1 MDITERYTLL
11 LSTLSIYQGVL
22 NRSVPKAFYRLLCC
36 HSAPP
41 ADFLAAWGAFTS
53 LLFSRGYA
61 ESLCGCITK
70 AALYDENC
78 FSEAAAKKKESTL
91 SAELLRAARRDLD
104 TLTGAGMLTPEDIL
118 SGYRFRE
125 EIRDV
130 VTTLPRW
137 RTGHPVREL
146 KDKESRLENAAR
158 FYRKNGCGVFAR
170 WRAFIWRDGGVI
182 PVNHPDPISLGDLK
196 GYEYQ
201 RNLVLNNTLAFLKGK
216 SANNC
221 LLYGDKGTGKSS
233 TVKAIVNRY
242 SGEGLRIVEM
252 PKESIVDFPLLVD
265 KIASVPMKFII
276 YIDDLTFQKQDD
288 RYASLKAVLEGGLAA
303 RPKNALIYATS
314 NRRHLIQ
321 ENFSDR
327 EGDDMHRNDT
337 IQESLSLS
345 DRFGLSVNFSVPD
358 KKSYFEIVKEMAK
371 QSGLKTDEQ
380 ELLAAAERW
389 ALERGGRSPRCARQ
403 FIDSCFT
410 EKDNTEVDSH
420 A

>member
-1 MDITERYTLL
+1 MDITERYALM
-11 LSTLSIYQGVL
+11 LSALSVYQGVL
-22 NRSVPKAFYRLLCC
+22 NRSVPKAFYHLLCC

-41 ADFLAAWGAFTS
+41 VEFLTAWGAFTS
-53 LLFSRGYA
+53 LLFARGYA
-61 ESLCGCITK
+61 ESLCGCMTK

-104 TLTGAGMLTPEDIL
+104 ALTGAGMLTPEDIL
-118 SGYRFRE
+118 SGYRYRE
-125 EIRDV
+125 EIRDI
-130 VTTLPRW
+130 VTALPRW
-137 RTGHPVREL
+137 RIGQPVKEL
-146 KDKESRLENAAR
+146 RDKEARLDNAAR
-158 FYRKNGCGVFAR
+158 FYRQNGCGIFAR
-170 WRAFIWRDGGVI
+170 WRTFIWRGGGIV
-182 PVNHPDPISLGDLK
+182 PVHHPDPISLDDLK

-201 RNLVLNNTLAFLKGK
+201 RGLVLNNTLAFLNGK

-252 PKESIVDFPLLVD
+252 PKECIADFPLLVD

-303 RPKNALIYATS
+303 RPENALIYATS

-337 IQESLSLS
+337 IQESLSLA

-358 KKSYFEIVKEMAK
+358 KKSYLEIVKEMAR
-371 QSGLKTDEQ
+371 QSGLKTDER

-403 FIDSCFT
+403 FIDSRFT

-420 A
+420 V

>member
-1 MDITERYTLL
+1 MDITERYALL
-11 LSTLSIYQGVL
+11 LSALSIYQGVL
-22 NRSVPKAFYRLLCC
+22 DRSVPKAYYRLLCC
-36 HSAPP
+36 HNAPP
-41 ADFLAAWGAFTS
+41 TEFLTAWGTFTA
-53 LLFSRGYA
+53 LLYARGYA
-61 ESLCGCITK
+61 ENLCGCITK

-78 FSEAAAKKKESTL
+78 FSKAAANKQEDTL
-91 SAELLRAARRDLD
+91 GNELLRAARRDLD
-104 TLTGAGMLTPEDIL
+104 SLTGAGMLTPEDIL

-125 EIRDV
+125 EIRDI

-137 RTGHPVREL
+137 RTGQPVKEL
-146 KDKESRLENAAR
+146 RDKEVRAENAAR
-158 FYRKNGCGVFAR
+158 FYRLNGCGIFAR
-170 WRAFIWRDGGVI
+170 WRTFIWRDGGVK
-182 PVNHPDPISLGDLK
+182 PVHHPDPISLGDLK

-201 RNLVLNNTLAFLKGK
+201 RNLVLNNTLAFLNGK

-242 SGEGLRIVEM
+242 GNEGLRIVEM
-252 PKESIVDFPLLVD
+252 PKECIGDFPLLVD
-265 KIASVPMKFII
+265 KIAAVPMKFII

-337 IQESLSLS
+337 IQESLSLA

-358 KKSYFEIVKEMAK
+358 KKSYLEIVKELAK
-371 QSGLKTDEQ
+371 QSGLHTDES

-410 EKDNTEVDSH
+410 KNDNTEVDSH
-420 A
+420 V

>member
-1 MDITERYTLL
+1 
-11 LSTLSIYQGVL
+11 
-22 NRSVPKAFYRLLCC
+22 
-36 HSAPP
+36 
-41 ADFLAAWGAFTS
+41 
-53 LLFSRGYA
+53 
-61 ESLCGCITK
+61 
-70 AALYDENC
+70 
-78 FSEAAAKKKESTL
+78 
-91 SAELLRAARRDLD
+91 
-104 TLTGAGMLTPEDIL
+104 MLTPEDIL

-125 EIRDV
+125 EIRDIA
-130 VTTLPRW
+130 TTLPRW
-137 RTGHPVREL
+137 RTGQPVKEL
-146 KDKESRLENAAR
+146 RDKEVRIENAAR
-158 FYRKNGCGVFAR
+158 FYRQNGCGIFAR
-170 WRAFIWRDGGVI
+170 WRTFIWRDGGVK
-182 PVNHPDPISLGDLK
+182 PVHHPDPISLDDLK

-201 RNLVLNNTLAFLKGK
+201 RNLVLNNTLAFLNGK

-242 SGEGLRIVEM
+242 GNEGLRIVEM
-252 PKESIVDFPLLVD
+252 PKECIGDFPLLVD
-265 KIASVPMKFII
+265 KIAAVPMKFII

-337 IQESLSLS
+337 IQESLSLA

-358 KKSYFEIVKEMAK
+358 KKSYLEIVKEMAK
-371 QSGLKTDEQ
+371 QSGLHTDES
-380 ELLAAAERW
+380 ELLSAAERW

-410 EKDNTEVDSH
+410 ENDNTEVDSH
-420 A
+420 V

>member
-1 MDITERYTLL
+1 MDITERYALL
-11 LSTLSIYQGVL
+11 LSALSIYQGVL
-22 NRSVPKAFYRLLCC
+22 DRSVPKAYYRLLCC
-36 HSAPP
+36 HNAPP
-41 ADFLAAWGAFTS
+41 TEFLTAWGAFTA
-53 LLFSRGYA
+53 LLYARGYA
-61 ESLCGCITK
+61 ENLCGCITK

-78 FSEAAAKKKESTL
+78 FSKAAANKQEDTL
-91 SAELLRAARRDLD
+91 GNELLRAARRDLD
-104 TLTGAGMLTPEDIL
+104 SLTGAGMLTPEDIL

-125 EIRDV
+125 EIRDI

-137 RTGHPVREL
+137 RTGQPVKEL
-146 KDKESRLENAAR
+146 RDKEVRAENAAR
-158 FYRKNGCGVFAR
+158 FYRLNGCGIFAR
-170 WRAFIWRDGGVI
+170 WRTFIWRDGGVK
-182 PVNHPDPISLGDLK
+182 PVHHPDPISLGDLK

-201 RNLVLNNTLAFLKGK
+201 RNLVLNNTLAFLNGK

-233 TVKAIVNRY
+233 TVKAIGNRY
-242 SGEGLRIVEM
+242 GNEGLRIVEM
-252 PKESIVDFPLLVD
+252 PKECIGDFPLLVD
-265 KIASVPMKFII
+265 KIAAVPMKFII

-337 IQESLSLS
+337 IQESLSLA

-358 KKSYFEIVKEMAK
+358 KKSYLEIVKELAK
-371 QSGLKTDEQ
+371 QSGLHTDES

-410 EKDNTEVDSH
+410 KNDNTEVDSH
-420 A
+420 V

>member
-1 MDITERYTLL
+1 MDITERYALL
-11 LSTLSIYQGVL
+11 LSALSIYQGVL
-22 NRSVPKAFYRLLCC
+22 DRSVPKAYYRLLCC
-36 HSAPP
+36 HNAPP
-41 ADFLAAWGAFTS
+41 MEFLAAWGAFTS
-53 LLFSRGYA
+53 RLYARGYA
-61 ESLCGCITK
+61 ENLCGCITK

-78 FSEAAAKKKESTL
+78 FSKAAANKQEDTL
-91 SAELLRAARRDLD
+91 GNELLRAARRDLD
-104 TLTGAGMLTPEDIL
+104 SLTGAGMLTPEDIL
-118 SGYRFRE
+118 SGYRFRQ
-125 EIRDV
+125 EIRDI

-137 RTGHPVREL
+137 RTGQPVKEL
-146 KDKESRLENAAR
+146 RDKEVRVENAAR
-158 FYRKNGCGVFAR
+158 FYRQNGCGIFAR
-170 WRAFIWRDGGVI
+170 WRTFIWRDGGVK
-182 PVNHPDPISLGDLK
+182 PVHHPDPISLGDLK

-201 RNLVLNNTLAFLKGK
+201 RNLVLNNTLAFLNGK

-242 SGEGLRIVEM
+242 GNEGLRIVEM
-252 PKESIVDFPLLVD
+252 PKECIGDFPLLVD
-265 KIASVPMKFII
+265 KIAAVPMKFII

-337 IQESLSLS
+337 IQESLSLA

-358 KKSYFEIVKEMAK
+358 KKSYLEIVKELAK
-371 QSGLKTDEQ
+371 QSGLHTDES

-410 EKDNTEVDSH
+410 KNDNTEVDSH
-420 A
+420 V

>member
-1 MDITERYTLL
+1 MDITERYALM
-11 LSTLSIYQGVL
+11 LSALSIYQGVL

-41 ADFLAAWGAFTS
+41 AEFLAAWGAFTS
-53 LLFSRGYA
+53 LLFARGCA

-78 FSEAAAKKKESTL
+78 FSKAAAKKKENTL

-104 TLTGAGMLTPEDIL
+104 ALTGAGMLTPEDIL
-118 SGYRFRE
+118 SGYRYRT
-125 EIRDV
+125 EIRDI

-137 RTGHPVREL
+137 RTGQPVKEL
-146 KDKESRLENAAR
+146 RDKEARIDSAAR
-158 FYRKNGCGVFAR
+158 FYRQNGCGIFAR
-170 WRAFIWRDGGVI
+170 WRTFIWRGGGIV
-182 PVNHPDPISLGDLK
+182 PVHHPDPISLDDLK

-201 RNLVLNNTLAFLKGK
+201 RGLVLNNTLAFLSGK

-252 PKESIVDFPLLVD
+252 PKECIVDFPLLVD

-303 RPKNALIYATS
+303 RPENALIYATS

-337 IQESLSLS
+337 IQESLSLA

-358 KKSYFEIVKEMAK
+358 KKSYLEIVKEMAR
-371 QSGLKTDEQ
+371 QSGLKTDER

-420 A
+420 V

>member
-1 MDITERYTLL
+1 MDITERYALL
-11 LSTLSIYQGVL
+11 LSALSIYQGVL
-22 NRSVPKAFYRLLCC
+22 DRSVPKAYYRLLCC
-36 HSAPP
+36 HNAPP
-41 ADFLAAWGAFTS
+41 MEFLTAWGAFTS
-53 LLFSRGYA
+53 LLYARGYA
-61 ESLCGCITK
+61 ENLCGCITK

-78 FSEAAAKKKESTL
+78 FSKAAANKQEDTL
-91 SAELLRAARRDLD
+91 GNELLRAARRDLD
-104 TLTGAGMLTPEDIL
+104 SLTGAGMLTPEDIL

-125 EIRDV
+125 EIRDI

-137 RTGHPVREL
+137 RTGQPVKEL
-146 KDKESRLENAAR
+146 RDKEVRAENAAR
-158 FYRKNGCGVFAR
+158 FYRQNGCGIFAR
-170 WRAFIWRDGGVI
+170 WRTFIWRDGGVK
-182 PVNHPDPISLGDLK
+182 PVHHPDPISLGDLK

-201 RNLVLNNTLAFLKGK
+201 RNLVLNNTLAFLNGK

-233 TVKAIVNRY
+233 TVKAIGNRY
-242 SGEGLRIVEM
+242 GNEGLRIVEM
-252 PKESIVDFPLLVD
+252 PKECIGDFPLLVD
-265 KIASVPMKFII
+265 KIAAVPMKFII

-337 IQESLSLS
+337 IQESLSLA

-358 KKSYFEIVKEMAK
+358 KKSYLEIVKELAK
-371 QSGLKTDEQ
+371 QSGLHTDES

-410 EKDNTEVDSH
+410 KNDNTEVDSH
-420 A
+420 V

>member
-1 MDITERYTLL
+1 MDITERYALL
-11 LSTLSIYQGVL
+11 LSALSIYQGVL
-22 NRSVPKAFYRLLCC
+22 NRSVPKAYYRLLCC
-36 HSAPP
+36 HNAPP
-41 ADFLAAWGAFTS
+41 AEFLEAWGAFAS
-53 LLFSRGYA
+53 LLYARGYA
-61 ESLCGCITK
+61 ENLCGCITK

-78 FSEAAAKKKESTL
+78 FSKAAAKKQENTL
-91 SAELLRAARRDLD
+91 GTELLRAARRDLD
-104 TLTGAGMLTPEDIL
+104 SLTGAGMLTPEDIL

-125 EIRDV
+125 EIRDIA
-130 VTTLPRW
+130 TTLPRW
-137 RTGHPVREL
+137 RTGQPVKEL
-146 KDKESRLENAAR
+146 RDKEVRIENAAR
-158 FYRKNGCGVFAR
+158 FYRQNGCGIFAR
-170 WRAFIWRDGGVI
+170 WRTFIWRDGGVK
-182 PVNHPDPISLGDLK
+182 PVHHPDPISLDDLK

-201 RNLVLNNTLAFLKGK
+201 RNLVLNNTLAFLTGK
-216 SANNC
+216 SAHTC

-242 SGEGLRIVEM
+242 GNEGLRIVEM
-252 PKESIVDFPLLVD
+252 PKECIGDFPLLVD
-265 KIASVPMKFII
+265 KIAAVPMKFII

-337 IQESLSLS
+337 IQESLSLA

-358 KKSYFEIVKEMAK
+358 KKSYLEIVKEMAK
-371 QSGLKTDEQ
+371 QSGLHTDES
-380 ELLAAAERW
+380 ELLSAAERW

-410 EKDNTEVDSH
+410 ENDNTEVDSH
-420 A
+420 V

>member
-1 MDITERYTLL
+1 MDITERYALL
-11 LSTLSIYQGVL
+11 LSALSIYQGVL
-22 NRSVPKAFYRLLCC
+22 NRSVPKAYYRLLCC
-36 HSAPP
+36 HNAPP
-41 ADFLAAWGAFTS
+41 AKFLEAWGAFTS
-53 LLFSRGYA
+53 LLYARGYA
-61 ESLCGCITK
+61 ENLCGCITK
-70 AALYDENC
+70 TALYDENC
-78 FSEAAAKKKESTL
+78 FSKAAAKKQENTL
-91 SAELLRAARRDLD
+91 GTELLRAARRDLD
-104 TLTGAGMLTPEDIL
+104 SLTGAGMLTPEDIL

-125 EIRDV
+125 EIRDIA
-130 VTTLPRW
+130 TTLPRW
-137 RTGHPVREL
+137 RTGQPVKEL
-146 KDKESRLENAAR
+146 RDKEVRIENAAR
-158 FYRKNGCGVFAR
+158 FYRQNGCGIFAR
-170 WRAFIWRDGGVI
+170 WRTFIWRDGGVK
-182 PVNHPDPISLGDLK
+182 PVHHPDPISLDDLK

-201 RNLVLNNTLAFLKGK
+201 RNLVLNNTLAFLNGK

-242 SGEGLRIVEM
+242 GNEGLRIVEM
-252 PKESIVDFPLLVD
+252 PKECIGDFPLLVD
-265 KIASVPMKFII
+265 KIAAVPMKFII

-337 IQESLSLS
+337 IQESLSLA

-358 KKSYFEIVKEMAK
+358 KKSYLEIVKEMAK
-371 QSGLKTDEQ
+371 QSGLHTDES
-380 ELLAAAERW
+380 ELLSAAERW

-410 EKDNTEVDSH
+410 ENDNTEVDSH
-420 A
+420 V